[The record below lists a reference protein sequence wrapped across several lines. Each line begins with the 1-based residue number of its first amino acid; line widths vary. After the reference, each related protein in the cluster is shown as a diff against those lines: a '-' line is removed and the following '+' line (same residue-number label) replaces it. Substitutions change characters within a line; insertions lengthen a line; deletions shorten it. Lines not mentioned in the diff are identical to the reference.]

1 MKPALPIFGTVSA
14 STALSPPITPSE
26 VPVPIGKD
34 ALDIP
39 PEPRPG
45 ISRVAEIMRFGFPGL
60 DNIRSHRWRYH
71 YPSKRLY
78 HIAPFCNIIMLIYI
92 SPFSQLLD
100 SSFTFTRDY
109 ILSYDRRNR
118 TAHWVFEH
126 LTRESVARNDNVDRA
141 KSSFIEDQSIHPYFR
156 SRNSDYKVIVYVCT
170 FFINGNKYYSFFN

>member
-34 ALDIP
+34 AIDIP

-71 YPSKRLY
+71 FPSKRLH
-78 HIAPFCNIIMLIYI
+78 HITPFCN
-92 SPFSQLLD
+92 
-100 SSFTFTRDY
+100 
-109 ILSYDRRNR
+109 N
-118 TAHWVFEH
+118 
-126 LTRESVARNDNVDRA
+126 NVDN
-141 KSSFIEDQSIHPYFR
+141 YFT
-156 SRNSDYKVIVYVCT
+156 IFT
-170 FFINGNKYYSFFN
+170 II

>member
-71 YPSKRLY
+71 FPSKRLH
-78 HIAPFCNIIMLIYI
+78 HITPFYVDIY
-92 SPFSQLLD
+92 
-100 SSFTFTRDY
+100 FTIFT
-109 ILSYDRRNR
+109 I
-118 TAHWVFEH
+118 T
-126 LTRESVARNDNVDRA
+126 
-141 KSSFIEDQSIHPYFR
+141 
-156 SRNSDYKVIVYVCT
+156 
-170 FFINGNKYYSFFN
+170 

>member
-71 YPSKRLY
+71 FPSKRLH
-78 HIAPFCNIIMLIYI
+78 HITPFFNMLIYI
-92 SPFSQLLD
+92 TPFSQLLD
-100 SSFTFTRDY
+100 SCFTFTRDY

-170 FFINGNKYYSFFN
+170 FFINGNKYLKLP

>member
-71 YPSKRLY
+71 FPSKRLH
-78 HIAPFCNIIMLIYI
+78 HITPFCNITITLIII
-92 SPFSQLLD
+92 SPFLQLFD
-100 SSFTFTRDY
+100 STFTFTRDY

-126 LTRESVARNDNVDRA
+126 LTRESVARNDDVDRA
-141 KSSFIEDQSIHPYFR
+141 KSSFLEDKSIHPYFR
-156 SRNSDYKVIVYVCT
+156 SRNSDYKVIIH
-170 FFINGNKYYSFFN
+170 F

>member
-1 MKPALPIFGTVSA
+1 
-14 STALSPPITPSE
+14 
-26 VPVPIGKD
+26 
-34 ALDIP
+34 
-39 PEPRPG
+39 
-45 ISRVAEIMRFGFPGL
+45 
-60 DNIRSHRWRYH
+60 
-71 YPSKRLY
+71 
-78 HIAPFCNIIMLIYI
+78 MLIYI

-170 FFINGNKYYSFFN
+170 FFINGNKYKLP